1 MSAGDD
7 DRLRRLVHSPGLL
20 VRVGWGTL
28 LLARPDT
35 GLDALDAHGSSE
47 PARVVIRILGARHLV
62 EAGLEL
68 YQGPRWREAGGVVDA
83 IHSATALGFA
93 TFDHDWR
100 RAAIADAVVAA
111 GFATVGLT
119 RAGGTP
125 P

>member
-1 MSAGDD
+1 MRAEAGGRL
-7 DRLRRLVHSPGLL
+7 DRLLHSPGLL

-68 YQGPRWREAGGVVDA
+68 YHGPRWRQAGGVVDA
-83 IHSATALGFA
+83 IHSATALGFSA
-93 TFDHDWR
+93 LDHSWR
-100 RAAIADAVVAA
+100 RVAVADAVVAA
-111 GFATVGLT
+111 GFAAVGL
-119 RAGGTP
+119 AGTGETP